1 MKFLERLQRIELEVL
16 SALVT
21 WLLVSASAVYLMW
34 QSHSYSTAQTLLA
47 GALYLLFWVFWH
59 AATREREYRHEPTT
73 RLVLFALQWLIIIG
87 LYFSVPYTYTAI
99 LAVMMCSIL
108 PYVMPFKFA
117 VVLSLVV
124 SLPLWLV
131 YQYYWQREGM
141 LITAT
146 LFWTFNL
153 FALVMINSMIK
164 AKQAHTELS
173 IANRELIATQSLL
186 TEATKQSERTRIAR
200 NIHDLLGH
208 HLTALTIKLQVA
220 SRISDGE
227 SKRHIDECYGLAK
240 LLLSDVREAVS
251 EIREK
256 SHIDLHAAFTAL
268 QKNTPQLNV
277 YIEIPTEIN
286 IDNVQCAEVLL
297 RCVQES
303 ITNTLKHS
311 DAQQI
316 NVTLE
321 QQQDDLTLEI
331 SDNGV
336 NQKSALTLGN
346 GLNGMTE
353 RVQALGGKVVF
364 NRDEHGF
371 HTQIII
377 GTTA

>member
-1 MKFLERLQRIELEVL
+1 MNIIERIKSVELEVL
-16 SALVT
+16 TALVT
-21 WLLVSASAVYLMW
+21 WLLVSGSAVYFMW
-34 QSHSYSTAQTLLA
+34 QSSSFSLAQTVLA
-47 GALYLLFWVFWH
+47 GSLYLAFWLLWQ
-59 AATREREYRHEPTT
+59 AAISEREYRYEPAT
-73 RLVLFALQWLIIIG
+73 RLLLFVLQWLVITG
-87 LYFSVPYTYTAI
+87 LYFTVPYTYSAI
-99 LAVMMCSIL
+99 LAVMMCTIL

-117 VVLSLVV
+117 VAMSLVV

-164 AKQAHTELS
+164 AKQAHAELS

-220 SRISDGE
+220 SHISEGE
-227 SKRHIDECYGLAK
+227 SKRQVDECYGLAK

-256 SHIDLHAAFTAL
+256 SQIDLHSAFKAL
-268 QKNTPQLNV
+268 QKNTPQLQVN
-277 YIEIPTEIN
+277 IDIPSEIN
-286 IDNVQCAEVLL
+286 IDDVRYAELLL

-311 DAQQI
+311 SAQQF
-316 NVTLE
+316 NVKLAQSNE
-321 QQQDDLTLEI
+321 LLTMQI

-336 NQKSALTLGN
+336 NYKPTVTPGN
-346 GLNGMTE
+346 GLHGMTE
-353 RVQALGGKVVF
+353 RVLALGGSIEFTPAKS
-364 NRDEHGF
+364 GF
-371 HTQIII
+371 KTLITI
-377 GTTA
+377 GTAA